1 MMYAALTVY
10 GNYFEYSAIRRWL
23 ERNNTCPVTKK
34 PLLRHMVLASSHR
47 IHASHRIAS
56 TRLMHSIDARS

>member
-47 IHASHRIAS
+47 IHA
-56 TRLMHSIDARS
+56 IDALD

>member
-1 MMYAALTVY
+1 MTYAALTVY

-47 IHASHRIAS
+47 IASHRIHA
-56 TRLMHSIDARS
+56 IDALD